1 MLGAEAPYLQFGKLE
16 LLGLNVLEPND
27 RHLVLGL
34 LGRGDEDDQAL
45 LDLLDRLAGCLGDQ
59 TEWDEVSD
67 SLGWHRTARY
77 GVASIVLQEDDVRLR
92 PQKHHNPAGDL
103 LGSTE
108 RLVLTEHG
116 LPASGS
122 FMPEVREYDSHYQ
135 HLRDFLRCHNINTK
149 ILICQ

>member
-1 MLGAEAPYLQFGKLE
+1 MLGTEAPYLQLGHLE
-16 LLGLNVLEPND
+16 FLAPDVLEPDD
-27 RHLVLGL
+27 RHVITSL
-34 LGRGDEDDQAL
+34 LWGSGEDDQAL

-67 SLGWHRTARY
+67 SLGWHRTA

-108 RLVLTEHG
+108 RSVLTEHG